1 LGGCSET
8 QRSKR
13 AKKHEGCL
21 HDDCEG
27 AEKPN
32 RLRNDKRNADV
43 KLLLQHQVEIKGNA
57 DENLSSRETTI
68 RAKGKKS
75 SRGDRYH
82 G

>member
-1 LGGCSET
+1 VGAARPSVAREP
-8 QRSKR
+8 RSTR
-13 AKKHEGCL
+13 DVFMMTAR
-21 HDDCEG
+21 G

-32 RLRNDKRNADV
+32 HLRNDKRNADV